1 MERKLI
7 MKDFEFGVYTL
18 GDYVDD
24 PETGNIVTEQERIN
38 EIIRAAKLADSLG
51 FDVFA
56 VGESHQ
62 EHFISQAHAVILG
75 AIARETQNI
84 RLSSAATIVSTS
96 DPVRI
101 YENFATLDLL
111 SNGRAEI
118 IGGRA
123 SRIGLF
129 SLLGYDVENY
139 EELFEEKFNLL
150 LKLNKEEVINWEGKY
165 RKPLT
170 NARLYPKPLNK
181 TLPIWRAVGGHPQSA
196 RVAAMQG
203 VPMMLA
209 TIAGP
214 VAHFNKTVDIYRK
227 YFTENNDSTDNMI
240 VGITSLVYIDETDEK
255 AYKRFYKYV
264 NHTLKQSNGHGLN
277 PEIYVD
283 SLDVRSA
290 LAVGSKQTIIN
301 KLVHQYEV
309 YRHDRHMLQLDL
321 GGMPAADVERQI
333 KILGEEIIP
342 EVKRRIQEIR
352 KSEENK

>member
-1 MERKLI
+1 
-7 MKDFEFGVYTL
+7 MKEFEFGVYTL

-24 PETGNIVTEQERIN
+24 PETGIIVSEQERIN

-101 YENFATLDLL
+101 YENFSTIDLL

-129 SLLGYDVENY
+129 SLLGYEVEDY
-139 EELFEEKFNLL
+139 EALFEEKFNLL
-150 LKLNKEEVINWEGKY
+150 LKINQNETINWEGKY
-165 RKPLT
+165 RKPLKD
-170 NARLYPKPLNK
+170 AVLYPKPLNK
-181 TLPIWRAVGGHPQSA
+181 SMPIWRAVGGHPQSA
-196 RVAAMQG
+196 RVAAMQA

-214 VAHFNKTVDIYRK
+214 VEHFNKTVEIYRN
-227 YFTENNDSTDNMI
+227 YYTENNDNLDNMI
-240 VGITSLVYIDETDEK
+240 VGITSLVYIDDTDEK
-255 AYKRFYKYV
+255 AYKRFYKYI

-283 SLDVRSA
+283 SLDVRST
-290 LAVGSKQTIIN
+290 LLVGSKETIIN
-301 KLVHQYEV
+301 KLIHQYKV
-309 YRHDRHMLQLDL
+309 YRHDRHMLQLDM

-333 KILGEEIIP
+333 KTLGEEILP
-342 EVKRRIQEIR
+342 EVKRRIKEI
-352 KSEENK
+352 KEEEEKK